1 MINELFPEAIQIL
14 DKYHLIEN
22 IYEYANYIF
31 GEDKKKVERFKDK
44 IIRYCYSNEY
54 NLIVKELKKYK
65 DIEIP

>member
-1 MINELFPEAIQIL
+1 MISELFPEAIQIL

-44 IIRYCYSNEY
+44 IIRYCYYNEY

-65 DIEIP
+65 DIAIP